1 MKLKN
6 LLPISSITLLMLAIF
21 ACVIPGQAVPPISTL
36 GPGGVETA
44 IASTAQAAA
53 QQTEQAHPS
62 QTEPTELLA
71 QPSLPPEETLPATE
85 LPTQFSPS
93 PEVISSYET
102 SLVKLADGS
111 TQFRDYRAGV
121 QIIFPSGWLLMR
133 QGEPEFYE
141 AWEKLGSQSKWFL
154 EEIGS
159 IQSLD
164 LNLFRVSAYDTHVE
178 HTYRDTFPKINVV
191 FLKGDTRTLNEVDAN
206 EKMLIE
212 RSVQAGHKHLSSDYQ
227 VLAGLDVLLFQSQW
241 DSVSFPT
248 THYKGTFFR
257 VPSGLM
263 VIDFYIASE
272 QQQTM
277 DIEWTQIVESI
288 TLFTP

>member
-1 MKLKN
+1 MKLKD
-6 LLPISSITLLMLAIF
+6 LLPVSSIALLLLTIF
-21 ACVIPGQAVPPISTL
+21 ACVVPGQAVPPISTL

-53 QQTEQAHPS
+53 QQTAQANPPP
-62 QTEPTELLA
+62 TEPPELLA
-71 QPSLPPEETLPATE
+71 QPSLPPEEILPATE
-85 LPTQFSPS
+85 LPIQFSPS

-121 QIIFPSGWLLMR
+121 QIIFPPGWLLMR

-141 AWEKLGSQSKWFL
+141 AWDKLGSQNQWFL

-164 LNLFRVSAYDTHVE
+164 LNLFRVSAYDTHPE

-191 FLKGDTRTLNEVDAN
+191 FLKGDTRTLKEVDAN
-206 EKMLIE
+206 EKMMIE

-227 VLAGLDVLLFQSQW
+227 QVAGLDVLLFQSQW
-241 DSVSFPT
+241 DSVLFPT
-248 THYKGTFFR
+248 VHYKGMFFK
-257 VPSGLM
+257 VPAGLM
-263 VIDFYIASE
+263 VIDFFTASE
-272 QQQTM
+272 QQEMMTP
-277 DIEWTQIVESI
+277 EWTQIVESI